1 MPWPLFP
8 IDRAPWPL
16 LMPLA
21 RRFPLS
27 EAQYIW
33 QLYQGQQGGPAQFH
47 TYGPYRKPDVQLSFE
62 LRPSQWPWGS
72 WQGSVE
78 HGGECVVMSGI
89 SWESHLALGWPSVRA
104 GQPGHSNLITFKYT
118 DGAWLTDV
126 EQAFAGGPDVTHA
139 QWPFNDKA
147 DPTARRGREG
157 EAGAEYHLGMAQAMN
172 IGLRRYIDTRIAVHL
187 FRALPTDAQSTLG
200 GKLLSGALETNP
212 FNPEP
217 WYLLARQ
224 ASDIE
229 HGLALA
235 KAAMKKDPGGIDDSP
250 GGPPA
255 SFENFVEAEHAKPE
269 AQALLKYWRTVEE
282 FVTRVGV
289 LHFPVATDDATA
301 RSVYEFLKAG
311 VPGITDAE
319 QSPYRIRFEGQ
330 LAAAPPATPASKG
343 KKKQQH

>member
-1 MPWPLFP
+1 
-8 IDRAPWPL
+8 
-16 LMPLA
+16 
-21 RRFPLS
+21 
-27 EAQYIW
+27 
-33 QLYQGQQGGPAQFH
+33 
-47 TYGPYRKPDVQLSFE
+47 VQLSYE
-62 LRPSQWPWGS
+62 LRPSQWSWAS
-72 WQGSVE
+72 WQGRVE

-89 SWESHLALGWPSVRA
+89 SVESHVALGWPSVHA
-104 GQPGHSNLITFKYT
+104 GQPGHSNLITYKYT
-118 DGAWLTDV
+118 DGAWLADV

-139 QWPFNDKA
+139 QWLFNEKG
-147 DPTARRGREG
+147 DPTARRGRDDDC
-157 EAGAEYHLGMAQAMN
+157 GAEYHLGMAQAMN
-172 IGLRRYIDTRIAVHL
+172 IGLRQYMDTRIAVHL
-187 FRALPTDAQSTLG
+187 FRALPVESQTTIG
-200 GKLLSGALETNP
+200 VKLLSGALETNP

-224 ASDIE
+224 VPDIQ

-282 FVTRVGV
+282 FVTRVAV
-289 LHFPVATDDATA
+289 LHFPVPADDATA

-319 QSPYRIRFEGQ
+319 QSPYRVRFEGQ
-330 LAAAPPATPASKG
+330 VAEAQPTPPTKG
-343 KKKQQH
+343 KKK